1 MNELFRVGQV
11 VVCSVQEVNKERE
24 LLAVRASLEPS
35 LVNRDRGHHSVQAGS
50 VVVAA
55 VMSEEDHGYTL
66 HTGISGLTAFL
77 RRSQTSRYIEQHNL
91 GRPLGKCKYF

>member
-1 MNELFRVGQV
+1 M
-11 VVCSVQEVNKERE
+11 CSVEEVNKEGE

-35 LVNRDRGHHSVQAGS
+35 LVNRERSHHNMQAGS
-50 VVVAA
+50 LVVAA

-77 RRSQTSRYIEQHNL
+77 RHSQTSRYIEQHNL
-91 GRPLGKCKYF
+91 GRPLGECKYS